1 MLSQE
6 VTEMASA
13 PLVRNGFT
21 SLEGIRFTAACF
33 QGPGNEWSLGPL
45 QAPEDVVRHPIL
57 TERLRDA
64 MRHLGAERVYA
75 PSPVEFNGKII
86 QPAELSRVFNL
97 KGGVLLFRNAGMPAD
112 GTFLRADG
120 HAGVFSAGGCGL
132 TVVTLR
138 DHLIFAHTGRD
149 CVIDRTRIL
158 TGAPSRS
165 KESVIDSIMDAFHQL
180 GYNEKHFCDLSAW
193 VLYSIKPRDFLH
205 RFDDPQHGEYNRRVG
220 PDLARRTSAGIR
232 TTPAGFQIDVPAIA
246 RSQFLAYGVPS
257 ENIHLDHA
265 YLNDELPTTRRGGG
279 RYLVAVVRH
288 S

>member
-1 MLSQE
+1 MLSHE
-6 VTEMASA
+6 AAAAETI
-13 PLVRNGFT
+13 PLVQNSFT
-21 SLEGIRFTAACF
+21 SLEGIRFTTACF
-33 QGPGNEWSLGPL
+33 QGPGNEWSLGLL
-45 QAPEDVVRHPIL
+45 QDPEDVARHSLL
-57 TERLRDA
+57 TQRLRDA
-64 MRHLGAERVYA
+64 MRHLGADRVYA
-75 PSPVEFNGKII
+75 PSPIKFNGKII

-132 TVVTLR
+132 TVAILR

-149 CVIDRTRIL
+149 CVIDRQRVL
-158 TGAPSRS
+158 TGVPSRE
-165 KESVIDSIMDAFHQL
+165 KESVVDSIIDAFCAL
-180 GYNEKHFCDLSAW
+180 GYNEKHFCDLSVW

-205 RFDDPQHGEYNRRVG
+205 RFDDAQHGEYNRRVG
-220 PDLARRTSAGIR
+220 SDLARRTSAGVR
-232 TTPAGFQIDVPAIA
+232 TTPTGFQIDVPAIV

-257 ENIHLDHA
+257 ENIRLDHA

-279 RYLVAVVRH
+279 RYLVAVVRN